1 MTFRKYL
8 VLAGVT
14 VFAAAG
20 DSMLSHG
27 MKQTGNI
34 SLHHLQG
41 IILAVL
47 NPWVAVGIVLLLAFF
62 ASYMNALSWADL
74 TYVLPATSLG
84 YVLLALV
91 AKFALHEQV
100 SPMRWIGIA
109 LISGGVGFV
118 AGGPAL
124 TSQIKREDP
133 TIAHLPLLAKDARNG
148 ATPQR
153 MSSRGFQRGAAM
165 KSAYTWGGI
174 LVVVFASVVGDVLL
188 ARAMKQVGD
197 VHDLW
202 RRSGFGPWSSAFS
215 GNSNFFWE

>member
-1 MTFRKYL
+1 VNFRKYL

-34 SLHHLQG
+34 SVQHLQG
-41 IILAVL
+41 VIFAIL
-47 NPWVAVGIVLLLAFF
+47 NPWVAVGILFLLAFF
-62 ASYMNALSWADL
+62 ATYMTALSWADL

-100 SPMRWIGIA
+100 SPMRWLGIA
-109 LISGGVGFV
+109 LITGGVGFI

-124 TSQIKREDP
+124 TEHP
-133 TIAHLPLLAKDARNG
+133 THHTAGEEPCSVGASPLLAKDARNG
-148 ATPQR
+148 AP
-153 MSSRGFQRGAAM
+153 
-165 KSAYTWGGI
+165 
-174 LVVVFASVVGDVLL
+174 
-188 ARAMKQVGD
+188 
-197 VHDLW
+197 
-202 RRSGFGPWSSAFS
+202 SGVEP
-215 GNSNFFWE
+215 